1 MAKRKRCIVE
11 KIVKSREFKGAMV
24 EIFKN
29 FFKSEKSF
37 FFMVP
42 ALAWQISFCI
52 LPLLFVI
59 QLSFCAGLFQD
70 VTFTY
75 FTEIIKIS
83 HLLVILR
90 SIVLASITALLC
102 LFVGYPVA
110 YYVALSASD
119 RIRSV
124 LIFFIVLPFLTN
136 LLVQVYAWF
145 FILEKQGVF
154 NKILQF
160 LGFNFGNLL
169 NSKFAMYLV
178 MFHVYLPFMIM
189 SLYPVI
195 EKINIRWIEASLDLG
210 ASYYQTFCRV
220 LVPLTIHGIKAG
232 FFLVYVTS
240 FGEYAI
246 PSLIAGQKNYFVGN
260 LISEYF
266 FVGKDWH
273 VGAAF
278 TCFSSFIFIGSILA
292 YNLLFKKIVEYLQ
305 KV

>member
-1 MAKRKRCIVE
+1 
-11 KIVKSREFKGAMV
+11 MV
-24 EIFKN
+24 QFLKN

-59 QLSFCAGLFQD
+59 QLSFSSQLFQGISFD
-70 VTFTY
+70 Y
-75 FTEIIKIS
+75 FAQIIKIS
-83 HLLVILR
+83 HVIVILR
-90 SIVLASITALLC
+90 SMLLASITAILC

-110 YYVALSASD
+110 YYVAVSASV
-119 RIRSV
+119 RIRSI
-124 LIFFIVLPFLTN
+124 LIFLIVLPFLTN

-145 FILEKQGVF
+145 FILEKQGLF
-154 NKILQF
+154 NKILNF
-160 LGFNFGNLL
+160 LGFDFGNLL
-169 NSKFAMYLV
+169 NSQFAMYLV

-195 EKINIRWIEASLDLG
+195 EKVNIRWVEASLDLG
-210 ASYYQTFCRV
+210 ASYFQTFCRV
-220 LVPLTIHGIKAG
+220 VLPLTIQGVKAG

-246 PSLIAGQKNYFVGN
+246 PTLIAGQKNYFVGN

-266 FVGKDWH
+266 FIGKDWH

-278 TCFSSFIFIGSILA
+278 TVFSSCIFICSIFA
-292 YNLLFKKIVEYLQ
+292 YQLLFKKILEYLQ

>member
-1 MAKRKRCIVE
+1 
-11 KIVKSREFKGAMV
+11 MV
-24 EIFKN
+24 QFLKN

-42 ALAWQISFCI
+42 ALAWQVSFCI

-59 QLSFCAGLFQD
+59 QLGFFSELFQG
-70 VTFTY
+70 FTLSY
-75 FTEIIKIS
+75 VAQIFKLT
-83 HLLVILR
+83 HFLVIFR
-90 SIVLASITALLC
+90 SMFLASVTAILC
-102 LFVGYPVA
+102 LLAGYPVA
-110 YYVALSASD
+110 YYVAIYAPQK
-119 RIRSV
+119 IRSG

-145 FILEKQGVF
+145 FILEKHGIF
-154 NKILQF
+154 NKF
-160 LGFNFGNLL
+160 LNSIGFEFGNLL
-169 NSKFAMYLV
+169 NSQFAMNLV

-189 SLYPVI
+189 SLYPAL

-210 ASYYQTFCRV
+210 ASYFQTICRV
-220 LVPLTIHGIKAG
+220 VLPLTMHGVKAG

-246 PSLIAGQKNYFVGN
+246 PSLIAGQKNFFVGN

-266 FVGKDWH
+266 FIGKDWH

-278 TCFSSFIFIGSILA
+278 TCLSSFVFIISI
-292 YNLLFKKIVEYLQ
+292 YGYQVLLNKLVERLQ

>member
-1 MAKRKRCIVE
+1 
-11 KIVKSREFKGAMV
+11 MV
-24 EIFKN
+24 QFLKN

-37 FFMVP
+37 FFMIP

-52 LPLLFVI
+52 LPLLFVA
-59 QLSFCAGLFQD
+59 QLGFFTELFQNF
-70 VTFTY
+70 TLTY
-75 FTEIIKIS
+75 FIQIFKTS
-83 HLLVILR
+83 HLVVIFR
-90 SIVLASITALLC
+90 SMFLASITAILC

-110 YYVALSASD
+110 YYVALFAPQK
-119 RIRSV
+119 IRSA

-145 FILEKQGVF
+145 FILEKHGIF
-154 NKILQF
+154 NNFLNF
-160 LGFNFGNLL
+160 LGFDFGNLL
-169 NSKFAMYLV
+169 NSQFAMYLV

-189 SLYPVI
+189 SLYPAV
-195 EKINIRWIEASLDLG
+195 EKINIRWVEASLDLG
-210 ASYYQTFCRV
+210 ASYFQTFCRV
-220 LVPLTIHGIKAG
+220 LLPLTMHGVKAG

-266 FVGKDWH
+266 FIGKDWH

-278 TCFSSFIFIGSILA
+278 TCLSSCIFIASI
-292 YNLLFKKIVEYLQ
+292 YGYQVLLNKVVDRLQ

>member
-1 MAKRKRCIVE
+1 
-11 KIVKSREFKGAMV
+11 MV
-24 EIFKN
+24 QFLKN

-59 QLSFCAGLFQD
+59 QLSFCSELFQGI
-70 VTFTY
+70 TFDY
-75 FTEIIKIS
+75 FTQIIKIS
-83 HLLVILR
+83 HVIVILR
-90 SIVLASITALLC
+90 SMLLASITAILC

-110 YYVALSASD
+110 YYVAVSASA

-124 LIFFIVLPFLTN
+124 LIFLIVLPFLTN

-145 FILEKQGVF
+145 FILEKQGLF
-154 NKILQF
+154 NKFLNF
-160 LGFNFGNLL
+160 LGFDFGNLL
-169 NSKFAMYLV
+169 NSQFAMYLV

-195 EKINIRWIEASLDLG
+195 EKINIRWVEASLDLG
-210 ASYYQTFCRV
+210 ASFFQTFCRV
-220 LVPLTIHGIKAG
+220 VLPLTIQGVKAG

-246 PSLIAGQKNYFVGN
+246 PTLIAGQKNYFVGN

-266 FVGKDWH
+266 FIGKDWH

-278 TCFSSFIFIGSILA
+278 TVFSSCVFICSIFA
-292 YNLLFKKIVEYLQ
+292 YQWLFKKILERLQ

>member
-1 MAKRKRCIVE
+1 MQ
-11 KIVKSREFKGAMV
+11 FL
-24 EIFKN
+24 KN

-37 FFMVP
+37 FFMIP

-52 LPLLFVI
+52 LPLLFVV
-59 QLSFCAGLFQD
+59 QLGFFTQLFQD
-70 VTFTY
+70 FTLSY
-75 FTEIIKIS
+75 FAQIFKIS
-83 HLLVILR
+83 HLLVIFR
-90 SIVLASITALLC
+90 SMFLASITAILC

-110 YYVALSASD
+110 YYVALSAAE
-119 RIRSV
+119 RIRSA

-145 FILEKQGVF
+145 FILEKHGVF
-154 NKILQF
+154 NNFLNF
-160 LGFNFGNLL
+160 LGFDFGNLL
-169 NSKFAMYLV
+169 NSQFAMYLV

-189 SLYPVI
+189 SLYPAV

-210 ASYYQTFCRV
+210 ASYFQTFCRV
-220 LVPLTIHGIKAG
+220 LLPLTMHGVKTG

-246 PSLIAGQKNYFVGN
+246 PSLIAGQKNFFVGN

-266 FVGKDWH
+266 FIGKDWH

-278 TCFSSFIFIGSILA
+278 TCLSSCIFIVSI
-292 YNLLFKKIVEYLQ
+292 YGYQILLNKVFERLQ

>member
-1 MAKRKRCIVE
+1 MQ
-11 KIVKSREFKGAMV
+11 FL
-24 EIFKN
+24 KN

-37 FFMVP
+37 FFMIP

-52 LPLLFVI
+52 LPLLFVV
-59 QLSFCAGLFQD
+59 QLGFFTQLFED
-70 VTFTY
+70 FTLSY
-75 FTEIIKIS
+75 FVQIFKIS
-83 HLLVILR
+83 HLLVIFR
-90 SIVLASITALLC
+90 SMFLASITAILC

-110 YYVALSASD
+110 YYVALSAPE
-119 RIRSV
+119 RIRSA

-145 FILEKQGVF
+145 FILEKQGIF
-154 NKILQF
+154 NKILSF
-160 LGFNFGNLL
+160 LGFDFGNLL
-169 NSKFAMYLV
+169 NSQFAMYLV

-189 SLYPVI
+189 SLYPAV

-210 ASYYQTFCRV
+210 ASYFQTFCRV
-220 LVPLTIHGIKAG
+220 LLPLTMHGVKTG

-246 PSLIAGQKNYFVGN
+246 PSLIAGQKNFFVGN

-266 FVGKDWH
+266 FIGKDWH

-278 TCFSSFIFIGSILA
+278 TCLSSCIFIVSI
-292 YNLLFKKIVEYLQ
+292 YGYQILLNKVFERLQ

>member
-1 MAKRKRCIVE
+1 
-11 KIVKSREFKGAMV
+11 MV
-24 EIFKN
+24 QFLKN

-37 FFMVP
+37 FFMIP

-59 QLSFCAGLFQD
+59 QLSFCSELFYGI
-70 VTFTY
+70 TFSY
-75 FTEIIKIS
+75 FAQIIKLS
-83 HLLVILR
+83 HLFVVFR
-90 SIVLASITALLC
+90 SMLLASITAILC

-110 YYVALSASD
+110 YYVALMAPV
-119 RIRSV
+119 RMRSI

-145 FILEKQGVF
+145 FILEKQGLF
-154 NKILQF
+154 NKMLHF
-160 LGFNFGNLL
+160 LGFDFGNLL
-169 NSKFAMYLV
+169 NSQFAMYLV

-189 SLYPVI
+189 SLYPVV
-195 EKINIRWIEASLDLG
+195 EKINIRWVEASLDLG
-210 ASYYQTFCRV
+210 ASYFQTFCRV
-220 LVPLTIHGIKAG
+220 ILPLTIQGVKAG
-232 FFLVYVTS
+232 FFLVYVAS

-266 FVGKDWH
+266 FIGKDWH

-278 TCFSSFIFIGSILA
+278 TVFSSSIFICSVIM
-292 YNLLFKKIVEYLQ
+292 YQWLFKKVLQ
-305 KV
+305 RLQRV

>member
-1 MAKRKRCIVE
+1 MI
-11 KIVKSREFKGAMV
+11 
-24 EIFKN
+24 
-29 FFKSEKSF
+29 
-37 FFMVP
+37 P

-52 LPLLFVI
+52 LPLLFVV
-59 QLSFCAGLFQD
+59 QLGFFTQLFQD
-70 VTFTY
+70 FTLSY
-75 FTEIIKIS
+75 FAQIFKIS
-83 HLLVILR
+83 HLLVIFR
-90 SIVLASITALLC
+90 SMFLASITAILC

-110 YYVALSASD
+110 YYVALSAAE
-119 RIRSV
+119 RIRSA

-145 FILEKQGVF
+145 FILEKHGVF
-154 NKILQF
+154 NNFLNF
-160 LGFNFGNLL
+160 LGFDFGNLL
-169 NSKFAMYLV
+169 NSQFAMYLV

-189 SLYPVI
+189 SLYPAV

-210 ASYYQTFCRV
+210 ASYFQTFCRV
-220 LVPLTIHGIKAG
+220 LLPLTMHGVKTG

-246 PSLIAGQKNYFVGN
+246 PSLIAGQKNFFVGN

-266 FVGKDWH
+266 FIGKDWH

-278 TCFSSFIFIGSILA
+278 TCLSSCIFIVSI
-292 YNLLFKKIVEYLQ
+292 YGYQILLNKVFERLQ

>member
-1 MAKRKRCIVE
+1 
-11 KIVKSREFKGAMV
+11 MV
-24 EIFKN
+24 QFLKN

-37 FFMVP
+37 FFMIP

-52 LPLLFVI
+52 LPLLFVV
-59 QLSFCAGLFQD
+59 QLGFFNQLFQGF
-70 VTFTY
+70 TLTY
-75 FTEIIKIS
+75 FIQIFKIS
-83 HLLVILR
+83 HFLVIFR
-90 SIVLASITALLC
+90 SMFLASITAILC

-110 YYVALSASD
+110 YYLALSAPQKM
-119 RIRSV
+119 RSV

-145 FILEKQGVF
+145 FILEKHGVF
-154 NKILQF
+154 NKFLNF
-160 LGFNFGNLL
+160 LGFDFGNLL
-169 NSKFAMYLV
+169 NSQFAMYLV

-189 SLYPVI
+189 SLYPAV
-195 EKINIRWIEASLDLG
+195 EKINIRWVEASLDLG
-210 ASYYQTFCRV
+210 ASYFQTFCRV
-220 LVPLTIHGIKAG
+220 VLPLTMHGVRTG

-246 PSLIAGQKNYFVGN
+246 PSLIAGQKNFFVGN

-266 FVGKDWH
+266 FIGKDWH

-278 TCFSSFIFIGSILA
+278 TCLSSCIFIVSMYGYQILI
-292 YNLLFKKIVEYLQ
+292 NKVLDRLQ

>member
-1 MAKRKRCIVE
+1 
-11 KIVKSREFKGAMV
+11 MV
-24 EIFKN
+24 QFLKN

-52 LPLLFVI
+52 LPLLFVM
-59 QLSFCAGLFQD
+59 QLSFCSELFQG
-70 VTFTY
+70 FTLSY
-75 FTEIIKIS
+75 FVQIIKTS
-83 HLLVILR
+83 HVIVILR
-90 SIVLASITALLC
+90 SMLLANITAILC

-110 YYVALSASD
+110 YYVALLAPP
-119 RIRSV
+119 RIRSI
-124 LIFFIVLPFLTN
+124 LMFFIVLPFLTN

-145 FILEKQGVF
+145 FILEKQGLF
-154 NKILQF
+154 NKMLYF
-160 LGFNFGNLL
+160 LGFDFGNLL
-169 NSKFAMYLV
+169 NSQFAMYLV

-195 EKINIRWIEASLDLG
+195 EKINIRWVEASLDLG
-210 ASYYQTFCRV
+210 ASYFQTFCRV
-220 LVPLTIHGIKAG
+220 LLPLTLQGVKAG
-232 FFLVYVTS
+232 FFLVYVTA

-246 PSLIAGQKNYFVGN
+246 PSLIAGQRNYFVGN

-266 FVGKDWH
+266 FIGKDWH

-278 TCFSSFIFIGSILA
+278 TVFSSCIFIGSIFM
-292 YNLLFKKIVEYLQ
+292 YQILFKKIVERLQ